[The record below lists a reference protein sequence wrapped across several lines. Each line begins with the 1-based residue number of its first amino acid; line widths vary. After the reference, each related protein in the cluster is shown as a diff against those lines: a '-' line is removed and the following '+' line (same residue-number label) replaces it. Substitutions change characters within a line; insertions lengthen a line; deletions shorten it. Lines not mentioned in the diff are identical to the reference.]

1 MNFNHTQIKKLRYEY
16 IYQILFKFYLM
27 YIFYLSNIKN
37 HIYFNW
43 NRH

>member
-1 MNFNHTQIKKLRYEY
+1 MNFNHTQVKKLRYEY
-16 IYQILFKFYLM
+16 IYQILFNVH
-27 YIFYLSNIKN
+27 FYLSNIKN